1 VESKE
6 LREQLIELH
15 KALEDASHKA
25 PEGNEMLSRVM
36 TDIVR
41 IASGDD
47 IGPDE
52 SDDLHHRLQHQV
64 SDFEVR
70 HPRLAGILR
79 EVTDILAK
87 LGI

>member
-1 VESKE
+1 MENKE

-15 KALEDASHKA
+15 KALEEASQKT
-25 PEGNEMLSRVM
+25 PEGNEMLSQVM

-47 IGPDE
+47 IDPSE
-52 SDDLHHRLQHQV
+52 SDDLHQRLQHQV

-70 HPRLAGILR
+70 HPRLAGVLR